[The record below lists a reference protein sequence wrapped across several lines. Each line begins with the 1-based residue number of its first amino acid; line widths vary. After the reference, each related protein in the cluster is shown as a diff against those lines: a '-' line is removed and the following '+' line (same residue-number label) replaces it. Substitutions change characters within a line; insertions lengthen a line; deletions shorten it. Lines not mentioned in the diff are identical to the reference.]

1 MSENLIANLTDPTL
15 WIVVLV
21 WTAIGVINKLI
32 YYEAGERSGKA
43 ALEKIHGYTEER
55 VDRFHSQYDR
65 WGSSLLLLASI
76 PVMGVIQDR
85 LTTIPGTVPNLINLP
100 PGCRFAPRCEARIE
114 HKLERCTEEI
124 PELLPVAPNHTV
136 RCWLYQ

>member
-1 MSENLIANLTDPTL
+1 MLENLIANLTNPTL

-32 YYEAGERSGKA
+32 YYEAGERSGQA

-55 VDRFHSQYDR
+55 ADRFYLHYDR

-76 PVMGVIQDR
+76 PVFGSVISALAGMDGVGMFVFVALVVIS
-85 LTTIPGTVPNLINLP
+85 NLIRNWLIII
-100 PGCRFAPRCEARIE
+100 FASG
-114 HKLERCTEEI
+114 L
-124 PELLPVAPNHTV
+124 V
-136 RCWLYQ
+136 QSFQ

>member
-1 MSENLIANLTDPTL
+1 MLENLIANLTNPTL

-32 YYEAGERSGKA
+32 YYEAGERSGQA

-55 VDRFHSQYDR
+55 ADRFYSHYDR

-76 PVMGVIQDR
+76 PVFGSVISALAGMDGVAMFVFVALVVISSLVR
-85 LTTIPGTVPNLINLP
+85 NWLI
-100 PGCRFAPRCEARIE
+100 I
-114 HKLERCTEEI
+114 
-124 PELLPVAPNHTV
+124 LLASGLV
-136 RCWLYQ
+136 QSFQ